1 MAERTIVWVQEDL
14 IALSLG
20 VTSKHAPTAQGQFR
34 WVRCFLLGGSVTDP
48 ELSIEVSVATDEF
61 KVGQR
66 ATVKAKA
73 GAVLMGNDFES
84 PPSDLITLTHLHEPA
99 VVYCLQ
105 KRYESDII
113 YTSTGPMLLALNPFK
128 PLPGLYEDETMSK
141 YWRYGEGIDSSP
153 CDPHVFGN
161 ADKAFRQMLAGI
173 EFNIG
178 NPVADDNKDFE
189 STKAIKADQSM
200 LVSGESGAGKT
211 VTTKHIMKYLASLS
225 ERKAEHDKRRRAPSP
240 GRGDKDAPRRNQSI
254 RLSRA
259 FSWKTGTQIE
269 EKSRS
274 SCWKVEPLLFV
285 HCTHKMACS
294 YYLYSHSSRVEPDFG
309 ILWERSYSSK

>member
-14 IALSLG
+14 ITLSLG
-20 VTSKHAPTAQGQFR
+20 VTSKHPGVGQGQFR

-48 ELSIEVSVATDEF
+48 ELSIEVSVTTDDL

-66 ATVKAKA
+66 ATIKTKA
-73 GAVLMGNDFES
+73 GAVLMGNDFDK

-99 VVYCLQ
+99 VVYSLQ

-128 PLPGLYEDETMSK
+128 PLPGLYDDETMTK
-141 YWRYGEGIDSSP
+141 YWRYGEGIDSVP
-153 CDPHVFGN
+153 CDPHVYGN

-178 NPVADDNKDFE
+178 KPVRGDSSTDDE
-189 STKAIKADQSM
+189 SAKSIKADQSM

-240 GRGDKDAPRRNQSI
+240 GRGDKDAPRRNQSL

-269 EKSRS
+269 EKSTS
-274 SCWKVEPLLFV
+274 SCW
-285 HCTHKMACS
+285 
-294 YYLYSHSSRVEPDFG
+294 
-309 ILWERSYSSK
+309 

>member
-20 VTSKHAPTAQGQFR
+20 VTSKHAGSRGQFR
-34 WVRCFLLGGSVTDP
+34 WVRCSLLGGSVTDP
-48 ELSIEVSVATDEF
+48 ELSIEVAVATDDF
-61 KVGQR
+61 QLGQR
-66 ATVKAKA
+66 AVVKAKA
-73 GAVLMGNDFES
+73 GAVLMGNDFEK

-99 VVYCLQ
+99 VVFSLQ

-128 PLPGLYEDETMSK
+128 PLPFLYEDDTMIK
-141 YWRYGEGIDSSP
+141 YWRYGEGIDTVP
-153 CDPHVFGN
+153 CDPHVYGN

-178 NPVADDNKDFE
+178 NPVVRDDPDDSSAK
-189 STKAIKADQSM
+189 TIKADQSM

-240 GRGDKDAPRRNQSI
+240 GRGDKEAPRRNQSL
-254 RLSRA
+254 RLSRGL
-259 FSWKTGTQIE
+259 SWKTGTQIE
-269 EKSRS
+269 EKSRFS
-274 SCWKVEPLLFV
+274 W
-285 HCTHKMACS
+285 
-294 YYLYSHSSRVEPDFG
+294 
-309 ILWERSYSSK
+309 